1 MRRGVAWRRTGWAK
15 DSLGPVQAVTF
26 DFWNTVMWE
35 EPGSLKLR
43 RLELW
48 AQWLSEA
55 GADLDPAEL
64 ERAHD
69 RAHFAYEAA
78 WREGRQ
84 YRVEDAAAQIVADLE
99 GRLPANARELLLEG
113 YDEAGRR
120 AAVHASDGV
129 HTCLRALREAGVKL
143 GIVCDIGLTPSP
155 VVRELL
161 AREALLDLFDDTT
174 FSDEAGHY
182 KPSADVFRY
191 ALARLGD
198 PPPERCAHVGDR
210 LRTDVAGARAMGM
223 TSVRYTR
230 VYDDPTPGVEEA
242 DVVTDDLASLP
253 SALGVAVA
261 R

>member
-1 MRRGVAWRRTGWAK
+1 M
-15 DSLGPVQAVTF
+15 LAVTF

-35 EPGSLKLR
+35 EPGSLKAR

-48 AQWLSEA
+48 GRWLADA
-55 GADLDPAEL
+55 GAELDPQEIEA
-64 ERAHD
+64 AHD

-78 WREGRQ
+78 WRDGRQ
-84 YRVEDAAAQIVADLE
+84 YRVEDAAAQIVGDLE
-99 GRLPANARELLLEG
+99 DKLPAGARELLLEG

-129 HTCLRALREAGVKL
+129 HSCLTALRDAGVKL

-161 AREALLDLFDDTT
+161 AREGLLDLFDDTT

-182 KPSADVFRY
+182 KPSPDVFRY

-198 PPPERCAHVGDR
+198 PPPQRCAHVGDR

-230 VYDDPTPGVEEA
+230 VYDDPAPDAPEA
-242 DVVTDDLASLP
+242 DLVIDDLAALP
-253 SALGVAVA
+253 SALSAAVT